1 MQKGFEEQ
9 RTVTCYGHRRGCG
22 GINEQGACFLVVLR
36 RSGVDFVQKNEN
48 DLMGHRKNLG
58 ADDGQVC
65 VAGPGVAWHRQ
76 ALDLK
81 KDRRGQLLLQSQQHP
96 TCTRCCRRNQSPV
109 VFHLAKTIRSSLDL
123 NVGGANR
130 WACHCRGSTS
140 TCP

>member
-36 RSGVDFVQKNEN
+36 RSGVDFVQKIETMEVRIKFSDTNDIHEN

-81 KDRRGQLLLQSQQHP
+81 KDRRGQLLLQS
-96 TCTRCCRRNQSPV
+96 
-109 VFHLAKTIRSSLDL
+109 
-123 NVGGANR
+123 
-130 WACHCRGSTS
+130 
-140 TCP
+140 